1 MSHRSAM
8 KNMEPIAQILSRYVQ
23 ALELTPEERHE
34 LNIWMGKSKAR
45 MLFFDELSD
54 RALWLESNSIQPG
67 NIPEASLIRIR
78 EKLQKMN

>member
-23 ALELTPEERHE
+23 ALELTPEERYE

-54 RALWLESNSIQPG
+54 RELWLESNSVEPE
-67 NIPEASLIRIR
+67 NIAENSLIQIR
-78 EKLQKMN
+78 KKLEKMA